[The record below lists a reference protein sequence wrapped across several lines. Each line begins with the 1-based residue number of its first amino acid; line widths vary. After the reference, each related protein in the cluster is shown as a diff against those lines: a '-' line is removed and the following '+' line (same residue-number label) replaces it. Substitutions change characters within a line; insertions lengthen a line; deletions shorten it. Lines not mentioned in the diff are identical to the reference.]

1 MQALFFKWAENKI
14 SNNFI
19 QKHMNDNTSVEV
31 PVQSKQQ
38 ITTVSIIASASLAVI
53 KFVIGIL
60 TGSLGLIAEGM
71 HSLLDLLS
79 TVVTF
84 IAVRIGA
91 KPPDANH
98 PYGHER
104 AESLG
109 ALAGMALLGATAIFI
124 LYHAIVKIVWEPGAP
139 EVTIWSFAIIIISIV
154 VDFLRV
160 RSLKKAAKHYR
171 SQALASDAEHFS
183 NDMLGAFSVLVG
195 LLFIL
200 LSKYVALPVWLVER
214 ADAIAALGVVV
225 IAFKSVISI
234 GGQALKSL
242 MDDVPEDLAPRLQK
256 LVEDLPDVMPGTVN
270 LRARVVGNKTYVE
283 ATVGTSRELTFEKV
297 HQLTEEIEKTIID
310 EFNGDAEVIVH
321 PEPIVLANEP
331 YSAKI
336 RAIAE
341 RLSLRIHNLNLYMV
355 SDEMRIELDLELPD
369 GLSLFQAHEKS
380 EMLEQELFS
389 ELGPSIKVAVHI
401 EPRNEMLKPAIRRE
415 KYTKEIG
422 DALLSILD
430 YDHVLLQDVLLT
442 DEGLVVTLIIGMDD
456 ETPLSDA
463 HLTMHNLERSLR
475 KLIPNI
481 VRVHIDP
488 EPMSRYIAAH
498 EVS

>member
-1 MQALFFKWAENKI
+1 MVIETIIHKKLMTNQI
-14 SNNFI
+14 SEKLPI
-19 QKHMNDNTSVEV
+19 
-31 PVQSKQQ
+31 QSKQQ
-38 ITTVSIIASASLAVI
+38 ITTISIIASGGLAII
-53 KFVIGIL
+53 KFVIGVL

-79 TVVTF
+79 TIVTF
-84 IAVRIGA
+84 IAVRIGS

-109 ALAGMALLGATAIFI
+109 ALAGMALLGATAVFI

-139 EVTIWSFAIIIISIV
+139 EVNIWSFAIIIISIV

-183 NDMLGAFSVLVG
+183 NDMLGALSVLVG
-195 LLFIL
+195 LIFIL
-200 LSKYVALPVWLVER
+200 LSKYISLPIWLVER
-214 ADAIAALGVVV
+214 ADAIAALGVVI
-225 IAFKSVISI
+225 IAFKSVVSI

-256 LVEDLPDVMPGTVN
+256 LVEELPEVMPGTVN

-283 ATVGTSRELTFEKV
+283 ATVGTSRDLTFEKV
-297 HQLTEEIEKTIID
+297 HRLTEEIEKAIVD

-321 PEPIVLANEP
+321 PEPVVISNQP
-331 YSAKI
+331 YSSKI
-336 RAIAE
+336 RALAE
-341 RLSLRIHNLNLYMV
+341 RLNLHIHNLNLYMV
-355 SDEMRIELDLELPD
+355 SDQMRIELDLELPES
-369 GLSLFQAHEKS
+369 LSLFQAHEKS
-380 EMLEQELFS
+380 EMLEKELFE

-415 KYTKEIG
+415 KYTKQIG
-422 DALLSILD
+422 DALSNILD
-430 YDHVLLQDVLLT
+430 YDHVLLEDVLLT
-442 DEGLVVTLIIGMDD
+442 DEGLVVTLVIGMEDD
-456 ETPLSDA
+456 TPLSEA

-475 KLIPNI
+475 KLIPN
-481 VRVHIDP
+481 VLRVHIDP
-488 EPMSRYIAAH
+488 EPMSRYILIH
-498 EVS
+498 NTDEEI